1 MITIYSVAVIRGKE
15 IVHCDL
21 VYDGDR
27 IRLEKLASKGLG
39 RSRRGLSRNLDLFLY
54 KIEKSRTKES
64 GKKEVLSEFE
74 LKDLKCWKLEE
85 HTGKGLAR
93 EYENTL
99 LFIIK
104 TKDGKV
110 YRMLVSKKAYHVLD
124 KLIKK
129 LKKAE
134 VERCRAV

>member
-1 MITIYSVAVIRGKE
+1 MIVIYSVAVIRGRE
-15 IVHCDL
+15 VVHCDL
-21 VYDGDR
+21 VYDGEK
-27 IRLEKLASKGLG
+27 IKLERLASRGLG

-54 KIEKSRTKES
+54 KIEKSRTKET
-64 GKKEVLSEFE
+64 GKKETFDEIE
-74 LKDLKCWKLEE
+74 LKDLKCWRLEE

-110 YRMLVSKKAYHVLD
+110 YRMLISKKAYHVLD

-129 LKKAE
+129 LKRAE
-134 VERCRAV
+134 VERCKTV